1 MCLFVCMYACVHVR
15 VCVFVCLCVCVFVF
29 PCAVAMVCVPQV
41 LSTTAADF
49 SKFAEASRA
58 VAASGRVAV
67 VCSPD
72 AASATGLPFQT
83 IEPLEA

>member
-1 MCLFVCMYACVHVR
+1 MCLFVCMYVCVHVR
-15 VCVFVCLCVCVFVF
+15 VCVFVCVFTCV
-29 PCAVAMVCVPQV
+29 VAMACVPQV
-41 LSTTAADF
+41 LSTTVADF
-49 SKFAEASRA
+49 SRFAEASRA